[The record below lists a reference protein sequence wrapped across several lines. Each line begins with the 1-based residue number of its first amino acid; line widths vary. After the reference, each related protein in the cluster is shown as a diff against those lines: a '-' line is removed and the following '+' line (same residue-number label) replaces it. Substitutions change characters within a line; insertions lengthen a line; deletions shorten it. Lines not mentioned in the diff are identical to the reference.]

1 MTLTL
6 SVAVA
11 LLLLV
16 MWGLWTAQRRRLREA
31 IREADTATL
40 APAPLMPIPANDRPW
55 ESLGETVRQALSSG
69 ASPTDGRP
77 LVSMDAES
85 LTQPW
90 PLDMAERRSRV
101 SQRLWFVDGNCQL
114 PSGVHFASAVVC
126 TGDLTTRRH
135 SGTQTLLASA
145 RVRLSPHTQ
154 VGEWV
159 RGLTVEAQEGC
170 GLGRLATAQAAL
182 HIAPGVRFTELEA
195 PVIRCVDSSD
205 RPGASSAGI
214 RGPLTEA
221 EGVHWDRHHQRGQT
235 LSPVRTAA
243 LRTWTG
249 DLISRSD
256 LILGEGAH
264 VRGNLRCQGD
274 LTLRAGC
281 RIEGSII
288 AFGEIFVAPGCQI
301 TGSIQSEAQLTLG
314 PGCVIGTLERPSIV
328 KVARLT
334 KAPGVILHAEIW
346 VGSDSVEPLR
356 RLRKAPRQ
364 HDVTAIARPSD
375 ASRLILG
382 LAPTTADGAGR
393 THPGDWA
400 LGLPADSWISTEQ
413 GARSDDATT
422 QVKANHAWEGDL
434 DCAGD
439 LRISEGCRAIGRVRA
454 QGDVNVDA
462 GTLLMGSIECRGVLR
477 IHGGNQIGGALR
489 SALAIHIGP
498 GCVIGTPAQ
507 PVTVLAPE
515 VTLGLGTVIHG
526 RVVAGPL
533 SGLCTLPV
541 TVQNAGG
548 RMPTAP
554 CAPTAAEPS
563 RAPASIALVPA
574 TPGVA
579 MAA

>member
-6 SVAVA
+6 SVAVV

-16 MWGLWTAQRRRLREA
+16 TWGLWTAQRRRLHEA
-31 IREADTATL
+31 AQEADSPSTPPT
-40 APAPLMPIPANDRPW
+40 PLMPLPAADQPW
-55 ESLGETVRQALSSG
+55 ETLGASVRQALQSG
-69 ASPTDGRP
+69 TAPASDPP

-90 PLDMAERRSRV
+90 PLDMAERRTRV
-101 SQRLWFVDGNCQL
+101 SRRLWFVDGNCQL
-114 PSGVHFASAVVC
+114 PSDVHFAAAVVC

-135 SGTQTLLASA
+135 SGTQTLLAHA

-159 RGLTVEAQEGC
+159 RGLTIEAQEGC
-170 GLGRLATAQAAL
+170 GLGRRAVAQAAL
-182 HIAPGVRFTELEA
+182 HVAPGVRFTELEA

-243 LRTWTG
+243 LRTWAG

-281 RIEGSII
+281 RIEGSIV
-288 AFGEIFVAPGCQI
+288 AYGEIFVAPGCQV

-314 PGCVIGTLERPSIV
+314 PGCVIGTLERPSV
-328 KVARLT
+328 VRVARLT

-346 VGSDSVEPLR
+346 VGSDSVEPQR

-364 HDVTAIARPSD
+364 HDATAIARPSD

-382 LAPTTADGAGR
+382 LAPVTAEGAGR

-413 GARSDDATT
+413 GARSDEATA
-422 QVKANHAWEGDL
+422 QVKTNHAWEGDL

-489 SALAIHIGP
+489 SAQAIHIGP
-498 GCVIGTPAQ
+498 GCVIGTPSQ

-515 VTLGLGTVIHG
+515 VTLGLGTVVHG

-533 SGLCTLPV
+533 GGHCTLPV
-541 TVQNAGG
+541 TVQNAGSPASPARSG
-548 RMPTAP
+548 PI
-554 CAPTAAEPS
+554 AEPA
-563 RAPASIALVPA
+563 RPPAAITLVPGS
-574 TPGVA
+574 PGVA